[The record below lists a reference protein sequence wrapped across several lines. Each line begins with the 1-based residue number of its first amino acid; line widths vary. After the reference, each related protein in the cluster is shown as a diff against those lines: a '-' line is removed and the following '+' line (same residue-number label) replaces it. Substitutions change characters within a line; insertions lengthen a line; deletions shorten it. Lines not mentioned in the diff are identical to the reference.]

1 VPGCAV
7 EVATDRASRRRCP
20 WARLSSQPRS
30 GFGAL
35 QLGLVPTT
43 RLVPMRARSSRPDAS
58 QAELCSAERAMRH
71 HGGRGARRAVRPAGF
86 GEDHVLPRVDATG
99 VALCRTPLPPDRGRI
114 GLRPRATGL
123 VGSLV
128 GSLRH
133 GTRCTGPHQM
143 DDGANRTA
151 AQGTGQGTMDERIWT
166 PNPQVLGSN
175 PRGRTRKSPGQRPAG
190 RLEQLHRLGC
200 HWRDTDAIQVLFYAV
215 LDCAR
220 TIERAHLDAAC
231 ALWGYARTKSKY
243 RVGATDQA

>member
-1 VPGCAV
+1 VRGRDRLSGRGCRRCRDRWGEGRRLVPGCAV

-175 PRGRTRKSPGQRPAG
+175 PRGRTRKSPGQRSVGRPSSCIALAG
-190 RLEQLHRLGC
+190 LG
-200 HWRDTDAIQVLFYAV
+200 AIQ
-215 LDCAR
+215 AR
-220 TIERAHLDAAC
+220 
-231 ALWGYARTKSKY
+231 Y
-243 RVGATDQA
+243 RRVDGR